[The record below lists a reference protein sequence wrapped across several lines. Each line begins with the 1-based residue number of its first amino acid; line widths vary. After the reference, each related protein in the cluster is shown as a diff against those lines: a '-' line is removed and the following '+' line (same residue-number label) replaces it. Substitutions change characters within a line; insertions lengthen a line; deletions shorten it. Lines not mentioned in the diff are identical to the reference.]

1 MLRWTAGG
9 AAGVEPV
16 AAEEGAAG
24 AAAADVGA
32 PRPVAR
38 GGGDVGPAA
47 VLRWTAGDAAGAGP
61 GLDDDVGAPRPGAL
75 AARGAAGLAGADGV
89 PGGGETGSAEVG
101 WFAADLGASRLVAGV
116 AGVADAVVLRWTAG
130 GTAGVGPV
138 PAGAEAAGRPGV
150 VGVVAAGGADAA
162 APDAEGAA
170 GAVALR

>member
-38 GGGDVGPAA
+38 GGGDVGPAV
-47 VLRWTAGDAAGAGP
+47 VLRWTAGDAARAGP

-116 AGVADAVVLRWTAG
+116 AGAVVLRWTAG

-138 PAGAEAAGRPGV
+138 PAGAEAAGRAGV
-150 VGVVAAGGADAA
+150 VGVVVAGGADAA